1 MNNPPVHQ
9 ICIGCVRAAIWA
21 NVVDDRIWYS
31 VTFERSYRHEGTWR
45 HSDTY
50 RRDDLLTLAKV
61 ADLAH
66 TWIAMAPRSPQPQS
80 ENHDNNGRQQG
91 VPEDAE
97 EIPI

>member
-31 VTFERSYRHEGTWR
+31 VTFERSYKHEGTWKY
-45 HSDTY
+45 SEAY

-66 TWIAMAPRSPQPQS
+66 TWIAMAPRKPQS
-80 ENHDNNGRQQG
+80 QSGDAYTNDRQQG
-91 VPEDAE
+91 VPDDAE